1 MNAQMDLRIVTLCYG
16 WPQAGSF
23 IDATLAI
30 PRGNP
35 LLLRWDYGVG
45 VADRLPSICA
55 CCEGMRRVF
64 GPQRILFH
72 VKYTSDSF
80 DIPSVVS
87 SSLLASLTSII
98 DFLYFYPLV
107 PT

>member
-35 LLLRWDYGVG
+35 LLLRWDYGVALAWPRG
-45 VADRLPSICA
+45 FLPFA
-55 CCEGMRRVF
+55 PV
-64 GPQRILFH
+64 
-72 VKYTSDSF
+72 VKE
-80 DIPSVVS
+80 
-87 SSLLASLTSII
+87 
-98 DFLYFYPLV
+98 
-107 PT
+107 